1 MRSRLVAVWSLFGL
15 ALVVAAALAVPASGV
30 GQDACAQPRL
40 LTPVG
45 GTLPR
50 TGFGLVVSDP
60 RPDAALPVGLV
71 RARRRTPLVASPLGP
86 GLFRLSEVVR
96 PGTYRLDGL
105 AAPSDVV
112 ISARAAQP
120 APAAAPSVRA
130 ARRVATTA
138 MGSGQA
144 RAEILVDLS
153 FPVPQ
158 GAIVA
163 RAHWNGADAVA
174 MWTSVAAGQSSFAM
188 PLEPAC
194 VPPGWQPP
202 PDGTL
207 SMRVSFVDAL
217 GQVSPLSGAV
227 NVD

>member
-1 MRSRLVAVWSLFGL
+1 MRRRLVVVSSLVG
-15 ALVVAAALAVPASGV
+15 AALAVAALLAAPARSV

-60 RPDAALPVGLV
+60 RPDAALAVGLL
-71 RARRRTPLVASPLGP
+71 RGRRRTPLVASPLGP

-112 ISARAAQP
+112 VSARATQP
-120 APAAAPSVRA
+120 APAAAPAVRA
-130 ARRVATTA
+130 ARRVASTA
-138 MGSGQA
+138 MGSG
-144 RAEILVDLS
+144 RTRTEILVDLS

-163 RAHWNGADAVA
+163 RAHWNDADAVA
-174 MWTSVAAGQSSFAM
+174 MWTSVAAGQASFAM
-188 PLEPAC
+188 PLEPPC
-194 VPPGWQPP
+194 VPRGWQPP
-202 PDGTL
+202 PDGVL

-217 GQVSPLSGAV
+217 GQASPLSGAV
-227 NVD
+227 NVE